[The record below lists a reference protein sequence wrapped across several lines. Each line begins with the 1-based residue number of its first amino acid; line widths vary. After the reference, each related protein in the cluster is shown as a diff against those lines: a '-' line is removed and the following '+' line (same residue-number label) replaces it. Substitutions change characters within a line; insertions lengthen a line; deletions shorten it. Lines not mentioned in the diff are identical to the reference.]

1 MQSTEAQLSSN
12 AYILEVAQHNRSR
25 TECFG
30 CELQNIDEKYYVK
43 SDLKC
48 LTMIIY
54 RK

>member
-1 MQSTEAQLSSN
+1 MKQ
-12 AYILEVAQHNRSR
+12 V
-25 TECFG
+25 G

-54 RK
+54 RKCNIFQLIRNNN